1 MMLGVLNMKWSIM
14 LHFYRSVLL
23 RLCTQSREFCHSQM
37 WVSQED
43 LFWKKRVILYLHH
56 FNPGCN
62 VADEY
67 LSILECLL
75 IFCNYWAWSNVHVHS
90 YTLSYDLLTT
100 FFFLC
105 VMMFHGVFFYQLIY
119 LLYIL
124 CGLPILLSKATGS
137 RSLRGWEEITRGFV
151 CFFVRGRPLR
161 PSSVMISYTL
171 SVSPVAVE
179 SIIEV

>member
-1 MMLGVLNMKWSIM
+1 MCCCASA
-14 LHFYRSVLL
+14 
-23 RLCTQSREFCHSQM
+23 HSQG
-37 WVSQED
+37 SSATLKCE
-43 LFWKKRVILYLHH
+43 FHRKTCFGKNGSFYTGGP
-56 FNPGCN
+56 FYPGCN

-75 IFCNYWAWSNVHVHS
+75 IFCNYWAWNNVHVHS

-100 FFFLC
+100 FVFFC

-124 CGLPILLSKATGS
+124 CGLPLLLSKATGS